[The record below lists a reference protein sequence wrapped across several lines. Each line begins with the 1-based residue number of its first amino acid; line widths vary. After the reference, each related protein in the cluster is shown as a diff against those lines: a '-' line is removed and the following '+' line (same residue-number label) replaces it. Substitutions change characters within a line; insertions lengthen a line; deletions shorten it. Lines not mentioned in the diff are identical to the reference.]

1 MKAIKINNEWQK
13 FAKIPSTFNGVNGY
27 QYDTSRHYNDGWRD
41 FVSPVYNA
49 ETETHTQ
56 TIIEQGTDPNKTATY
71 EVRDLTQEELD
82 QRAEDA
88 IPVTL
93 TRSQLRQ
100 SLLLNG
106 ILEVDILNAINTL
119 PSPQKELILIK
130 WEDEQTF
137 TRTSQDVQ
145 DIKEIMQLTTEQLNN
160 IFIQGVEL

>member
-13 FAKIPSTFNGVNGY
+13 FAKIPSTFNGIYGY

-56 TIIEQGTDPNKTATY
+56 TIIEQGTHPNKTATY

-82 QRAEDA
+82 QRAEDS
-88 IPVTL
+88 IPMAL

-106 ILEVDILNAINTL
+106 ISEVDILNAINTL

-137 TRTSQDVQ
+137 NRTSQDVQ
-145 DIKEIMQLTTEQLNN
+145 GIKEIMELTTDQLNN